1 MAFETL
7 LFDVDDDGHALV
19 TINRPDKLNAL
30 NRQVIDELESAVS
43 AIRDRD
49 DIRGGIITGAG
60 DRSFVAGADISQFLE
75 LSPEDGRRFAERGQ
89 SVFSLIE
96 TSSKPIIA
104 AVNGFALGGGCE
116 LALACHLRTAATS
129 AVFGQP
135 EVGLGIIPGYGGT
148 QRLPRLVGFGI
159 ASEMILTGEPI
170 DAQRAYYIG
179 LVNRVIEPDVLI
191 PETRKLLGIITS
203 KAPRAV
209 AWSLEAMRKAI
220 TNPAGGM
227 DAEARL
233 FGQACGTSDF
243 KEGARAF
250 LDRRKPNFT
259 GQ

>member
-1 MAFETL
+1 MR
-7 LFDVDDDGHALV
+7 V
-19 TINRPDKLNAL
+19 
-30 NRQVIDELESAVS
+30 QDEY
-43 AIRDRD
+43 
-49 DIRGGIITGAG
+49 RGDIITGDG
-60 DRSFVAGADISQFLE
+60 DRSFVAGADNSQFLE

-89 SVFSLIE
+89 AVFSLIE

-116 LALACHLRTAATS
+116 LALPCHLRTAATS

-148 QRLPRLVGFGI
+148 QRLPRIVGFGI

-170 DAQRAYYIG
+170 DAQRAYDIG

-191 PETRKLLGIITS
+191 TETRKLLGIITS

-209 AWSLEAMRKAI
+209 WWSLEAMRKAV
-220 TNPAGGM
+220 TNLAGGM
-227 DAEARL
+227 DAVERL
-233 FGQACGTSDF
+233 VGQVCGTSNF
-243 KEGARAF
+243 KEGARAV

>member
-1 MAFETL
+1 MSFETL

-19 TINRPDKLNAL
+19 IINRPDKLNAL
-30 NRQVIDELESAVS
+30 NRQVIDELEAAVS

-60 DRSFVAGADISQFLE
+60 DRSFVAGADISQFLD
-75 LSPEDGRRFAERGQ
+75 LSAEDGRRFAERGQ
-89 SVFSLIE
+89 AVFSRIE
-96 TSSKPIIA
+96 TSTKPIIA
-104 AVNGFALGGGCE
+104 AVNGFALGGGSE

-135 EVGLGIIPGYGGT
+135 EVNLGIIPGYGGT
-148 QRLPRLVGFGI
+148 QRLPRIVGFGI
-159 ASEMILTGEPI
+159 ASEMILTGSPI
-170 DAQRAYYIG
+170 DAQRAYDIG
-179 LVNRVIEPDVLI
+179 LVNRVVEPEALI
-191 PETRKLLGIITS
+191 PETKQLLGSITS

-209 AWSLEAMRKAI
+209 AWSLEAMWAGVMD
-220 TNPAGGM
+220 PAEGM

-243 KEGARAF
+243 KEGAQAF
-250 LDRRKPNFT
+250 LNRRKPNFT